1 MTLRRKTLLIIA
13 GTFYGVIILLFF
25 ISRNILLES
34 YADLERLGT
43 QRDVERVLTAYSNEL
58 ASLETTTTDW
68 AAWDDTYAFIADAN
82 EDYIR
87 SNLTNS
93 TFTELEL
100 NLMLYI
106 DSSRH
111 IVFGQAF
118 DLETEE
124 PAPPPPSMAKYLA
137 DHDFLFAHPDEESS
151 YTGIIL
157 LPEGP
162 MIISS
167 QPILP
172 SEGEGPV
179 RGTLIMGRY
188 LDADKV
194 NKLAELT
201 LLSITL
207 HEYNDL
213 RVPPDFTTARSSF
226 SVASPVFVQPLSE
239 KSIAGYTT
247 IRDIGGHPALI
258 LRVDAPRDI
267 YHQGQSAISYLIL
280 TIVGVSLAFG
290 LVTILLLEKQVL
302 APLSYLSRS
311 VSDIGM
317 GGKLSARVSVTGSDE
332 LFKLGATIN
341 GMLSALEQSETE
353 LRASEEHYRLLAEH
367 ATDVIYV
374 MDVNLK
380 FTYVSPSVTR
390 LSGHSVE
397 EAVAQSLDQ
406 VLTPASFNHAMDVSA
421 EEAAKESEKTRDLT
435 RSRTLELEVK
445 RKDGSTVWV
454 EATMTALR
462 DTADNVIGILG
473 VARDITERKKAEAKL
488 QELYKEEKTL
498 RQDLEA
504 EINKRVEFTRAL
516 VHELKTPITPVLAS
530 SELLLEEIK
539 EGGPLWEL
547 AQNISQGAYNLNQRI
562 DELLDLA
569 RGEVGM
575 LHLNPE
581 PVDSGQLLRNIVD
594 SVRPLARKNGHL
606 LNAKLPSSLPVIRAD
621 EDRLRQVVLN
631 LLNNAF
637 KFTPAGGSIT
647 VRARKSEDNLIVE
660 VQDTGRGISKEEQE
674 KLFEPYQQLERERA
688 RLSGLGLGLS
698 LAKKLVELHGGRIWV
713 QSEKGEGSTFSF
725 SIPLNVNEKQN
736 SPAKG

>member
-1 MTLRRKTLLIIA
+1 
-13 GTFYGVIILLFF
+13 
-25 ISRNILLES
+25 
-34 YADLERLGT
+34 
-43 QRDVERVLTAYSNEL
+43 
-58 ASLETTTTDW
+58 
-68 AAWDDTYAFIADAN
+68 
-82 EDYIR
+82 
-87 SNLTNS
+87 
-93 TFTELEL
+93 
-100 NLMLYI
+100 
-106 DSSRH
+106 
-111 IVFGQAF
+111 
-118 DLETEE
+118 
-124 PAPPPPSMAKYLA
+124 
-137 DHDFLFAHPDEESS
+137 
-151 YTGIIL
+151 
-157 LPEGP
+157 
-162 MIISS
+162 
-167 QPILP
+167 
-172 SEGEGPV
+172 
-179 RGTLIMGRY
+179 MGRY

-194 NKLAELT
+194 NKLARLT
-201 LLSITL
+201 LLSVTL
-207 HEYNDL
+207 YEYNDP
-213 RVPPDFTTARSSF
+213 RVPPDFATARSSF
-226 SVASPVFVQPLSE
+226 SAASPVFVQPLSE

-247 IRDIGGHPALI
+247 IRDIGGHLALI
-258 LRVDAPRDI
+258 LRVDGPRDI

-302 APLSYLSRS
+302 SPLSHLSRS
-311 VSDIGM
+311 VSDIGT
-317 GGKLSARVSVTGSDE
+317 GGKLSARVSVAGSDE

-374 MDVNLK
+374 MDTNLK

-390 LSGHSVE
+390 LSGHSVA

-421 EEAAKESEKTRDLT
+421 EEAARESEKTRDLT

-488 QELYKEEKTL
+488 QELYKEEKAL

-539 EGGPLWEL
+539 EGGPMWEL
-547 AQNISQGAYNLNQRI
+547 AQNINQGAYNLNQRI

-575 LHLNPE
+575 LRLNPE

-606 LNAKLPSSLPVIRAD
+606 LNAKLPPSLPVIRAD

-674 KLFEPYQQLERERA
+674 KLFEPYQQLEGERA

-725 SIPLNVNEKQN
+725 SIPLNINGQPN
-736 SPAKG
+736 SSVKG